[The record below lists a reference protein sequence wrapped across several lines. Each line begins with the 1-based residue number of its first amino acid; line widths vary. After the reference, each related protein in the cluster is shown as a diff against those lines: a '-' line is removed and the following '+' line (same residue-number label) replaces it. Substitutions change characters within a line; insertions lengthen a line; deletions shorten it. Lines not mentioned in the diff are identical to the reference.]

1 MGLDFQKVQGH
12 VRVRFQVEIHRAL
25 ARAGLVV
32 TITVWKPLLTLQH
45 VHRCTSRVECGYL
58 HRNKP
63 LVVKPAKMELK
74 AVDVIGGTRWVV
86 VPVKKAPGVK
96 VGCYILP
103 SGVLLSPT
111 GKRRGTGIWRA
122 GRSRY

>member
-58 HRNKP
+58 HCNKP
-63 LVVKPAKMELK
+63 LIVKTAKILELK
-74 AVDVIGGTRWVV
+74 AVDAIGDT
-86 VPVKKAPGVK
+86 
-96 VGCYILP
+96 L
-103 SGVLLSPT
+103 
-111 GKRRGTGIWRA
+111 
-122 GRSRY
+122 

>member
-63 LVVKPAKMELK
+63 LVVKPAKILELK
-74 AVDVIGGTRWVV
+74 AVNVIGGTRW
-86 VPVKKAPGVK
+86 
-96 VGCYILP
+96 
-103 SGVLLSPT
+103 
-111 GKRRGTGIWRA
+111 W
-122 GRSRY
+122 

>member
-45 VHRCTSRVECGYL
+45 VHRRTSRVECGYL

-63 LVVKPAKMELK
+63 LVVKVKAAKTLPLGN
-74 AVDVIGGTRWVV
+74 AR
-86 VPVKKAPGVK
+86 KKAPGVK
-96 VGCYILP
+96 SGLLHPPLLVFCYSLR
-103 SGVLLSPT
+103 
-111 GKRRGTGIWRA
+111 GKA
-122 GRSRY
+122 VE

>member
-45 VHRCTSRVECGYL
+45 VHRRTSLVECGYL

-74 AVDVIGGTRWVV
+74 AVDVIGGTRWEFVVV
-86 VPVKKAPGVK
+86 VPVKKAPSVK

-103 SGVLLSPT
+103 FWCFAIFYGQTP
-111 GKRRGTGIWRA
+111 
-122 GRSRY
+122 